1 MDCEAVLVNAVADA
15 RASSATLS
23 ISGQG
28 SKAPWLAASSG
39 QILTTSEH
47 TGIVEYQPSELVVT
61 VRAGTPIK
69 DLVLELAQ
77 HQQVLA
83 SDPPQLGGLGTVGGA
98 VAAGFS
104 GPARPWQGSLR
115 DAVLGTKLIN
125 GKAQVLS
132 FGGQVMK
139 NVAGYDVS
147 RLMAGSCG
155 SLAVLL
161 EASLRVRPKD
171 SREMTLV
178 YSLDAKE
185 AVELCCTA
193 ARLPVPISGS
203 FWCDGQLY
211 LRFSGSEAGV
221 KIAHERLGGESNSD
235 ANLWGFVRDH
245 QLPIFKAA
253 SPERLLDT
261 KLFRLVTPPA
271 APLPEIDQAQI
282 AVEWGGGLR
291 WAWHAHADAMAE
303 YERSVGG
310 WSWQVGQHLELEP
323 AHQRLMARI
332 KYAYDPDALF
342 NSPLRFG
349 EMEFGDLNAH

>member
-1 MDCEAVLVNAVADA
+1 MDCEAVLVNAIADA

-23 ISGQG
+23 ITGHG
-28 SKAPWLAASSG
+28 SKAHWLAASSG
-39 QILTTSEH
+39 QMLTTAEH

-77 HQQVLA
+77 NQQALA

-98 VAAGFS
+98 MAAGFS

-115 DAVLGTKLIN
+115 GAVLGTKVIN
-125 GKAQVLS
+125 GKAEVLQ

-147 RLMAGSCG
+147 RLMAGSFG

-161 EASLRVRPKD
+161 EMSLRVRPKD
-171 SREMTLV
+171 SAEMTLV
-178 YSLDAKE
+178 YSLGAKE
-185 AVELCCTA
+185 AVEFCCATA
-193 ARLPVPISGS
+193 GQPLPLSAS
-203 FWCDGQLY
+203 FWSDGQLY

-221 KIAHERLGGESNSD
+221 KIAHERLGGEPNSD
-235 ANLWGFVRDH
+235 ANLWRFVRDH

-253 SPERLLDT
+253 SPDRSMDA

-271 APLPEIDQAQI
+271 APLPEIDEAQI
-282 AVEWGGGLR
+282 AIEWGGGQR
-291 WAWHAHADAMAE
+291 WVWHTHADAMTE
-303 YERSVGG
+303 YAQSVGG
-310 WSWQVGQHLELEP
+310 WSWQIGKPLMLEP

-332 KYAYDPDALF
+332 KHAYDPDALF
-342 NSPLRFG
+342 NSPLKFG
-349 EMEFGDLNAH
+349 GMDAH